1 MRAAAC
7 QERGALYSGG
17 KGVQLRFLQ
26 KTDILYNYSILQC
39 PRKGGTFF
47 MRFFRSLLRPDE
59 KTGRAMRCVHRLW
72 VFLWLTTFGIG
83 IGMLSLYLT
92 AHSYASIDAQALWAS
107 YLELPLLVA
116 MNLLLPLLLVYLG
129 FFLFA
134 RPWAAYLLSAVPFL
148 GLALASYYKVQLR
161 GDPVL
166 ASDLR
171 LIRTAGGIMDKY
183 TFELTEPVRLVLGG
197 FLLMLVLSIV
207 LLRKERMSARGR
219 LAGLMAMLT
228 LALASYFELYTSADI
243 YEKTANPSLIN
254 PWSEVEIYL
263 SRGTTYPFLYS
274 VQDMFPAAPSGY
286 RESEASGTLA
296 QYADAD
302 IPDGQKVTVV
312 GIMLEAFS
320 DLTDFPVLSGVPAIQ
335 KVYEPLHE
343 LEERSVSGRLLTNIF
358 AGGTVDTEWGF
369 LTGYSEHEEFRSA
382 TNSFVRYFKSQGYDA
397 LYRHPGYSWFYNRSN
412 VNEYLGFDES
422 VFNETGF
429 GDLISMNDALYRS
442 DAVLV
447 DYLLNDI
454 DSRTE
459 TDDPLLLFSVSYQNH
474 GPYPSETYW
483 EEYVTPEKNGW
494 SMESCCVINN
504 YLAGVRSTVQEM
516 ARLADELETREEP
529 VVLVFFGDHKPWM
542 GNGSSVYTE
551 IGVDLDVSTQEGFYN
566 YYATPY
572 VIFANSAAK
581 EVLGGDFTGDGGDFS
596 PCFLM
601 AKVFDECG
609 WEGSGFMQLQREMR
623 AVSPLMSESGW
634 RMSDGQIVASLE
646 GAAED
651 ENDRYLRAQYYIETH
666 FDGEG

>member
-7 QERGALYSGG
+7 QERGALYRDG

-26 KTDILYNYSILQC
+26 KTDILYNYPILQC

-72 VFLWLTTFGIG
+72 VFLWLTAFGIG

-302 IPDGQKVTVV
+302 IPEGQKVTVV

-516 ARLADELETREEP
+516 ARLADELEAREEP

-609 WEGSGFMQLQREMR
+609 WAGSGFMQLQREMR

-666 FDGEG
+666 FDGES

>member
-72 VFLWLTTFGIG
+72 VFLWLTAFGIG

-197 FLLMLVLSIV
+197 FLLMLALSIV

-243 YEKTANPSLIN
+243 YEKTANPGLIN

-302 IPDGQKVTVV
+302 IPEGQKVTVV

-516 ARLADELETREEP
+516 ARLADELEAREEP
-529 VVLVFFGDHKPWM
+529 VLLVFFGDHKPWM

-551 IGVDLDVSTQEGFYN
+551 IGVNLDVSTQEGFYN

-666 FDGEG
+666 FDGES

>member
-1 MRAAAC
+1 
-7 QERGALYSGG
+7 
-17 KGVQLRFLQ
+17 
-26 KTDILYNYSILQC
+26 
-39 PRKGGTFF
+39 

-72 VFLWLTTFGIG
+72 VFLWLTAFGIG

-243 YEKTANPSLIN
+243 YEKTANPILIN

-302 IPDGQKVTVV
+302 IPEGQKVTVV

-516 ARLADELETREEP
+516 ARLADELEAREEP

-609 WEGSGFMQLQREMR
+609 WAGSGFMQLQREMR

-666 FDGEG
+666 FDGES

>member
-1 MRAAAC
+1 
-7 QERGALYSGG
+7 
-17 KGVQLRFLQ
+17 
-26 KTDILYNYSILQC
+26 
-39 PRKGGTFF
+39 

-72 VFLWLTTFGIG
+72 VFLWLTAFGIG

-197 FLLMLVLSIV
+197 FLLMLALSIV

-243 YEKTANPSLIN
+243 YEKTANPGLIN

-302 IPDGQKVTVV
+302 IPEGQKVTVV

-516 ARLADELETREEP
+516 ARLADELEAREEP

-609 WEGSGFMQLQREMR
+609 WAGSGFMQLQREMR

-666 FDGEG
+666 FDGES